1 MPLPPF
7 SACSYLDGPA
17 NLLLAAHCKLFL
29 TNLSAE
35 LAAVLKL
42 QESEFANG
50 ETSVKNVSD
59 RVQNA
64 CLVILT
70 VIATGF
76 ALYFLRP
83 VLLPLLFALFL
94 YLCLTPLIDFQM
106 RRLRFPYRVAL
117 TTTALL
123 GGVVMLTIIG
133 IAVTAMSRMSAD
145 VSTYQN
151 QFSLLMEWLSTLVPQ
166 GKLKGIDVSHYFRVS
181 ESTISGFLSGAVYG
195 LSNLISNSVFVVILA
210 VFILIGR
217 GRSVRQGLLAD
228 LEAHVQTYIAGNTL
242 LSLATGFMV
251 GLSLAILGVR
261 YAMVFG
267 LFAFL
272 LFFIPLL
279 GPIVATLLP
288 LPIAL
293 LSPELSLLSKI
304 LAIVIPGLIQ
314 FVMGQIVTPRVIGR
328 SLALHPVTVLLFL
341 LFFQMI
347 WGVGGAFMSTPIAAV
362 LKILFDHFESTR
374 PLSGL
379 MAGELSAFS
388 KDREAEV

>member
-1 MPLPPF
+1 MDT
-7 SACSYLDGPA
+7 SYD
-17 NLLLAAHCKLFL
+17 K
-29 TNLSAE
+29 T
-35 LAAVLKL
+35 
-42 QESEFANG
+42 ESVG
-50 ETSVKNVSD
+50 D
-59 RVQNA
+59 RVQNT
-64 CLVILT
+64 CLVILA
-70 VIATGF
+70 VVATGF

-106 RRLRFPYRVAL
+106 RRLRIPYGLAL
-117 TTTALL
+117 TSTTLL
-123 GGVVMLTIIG
+123 GGVVMLLIIG
-133 IAVTAMSRMSAD
+133 IAVTAMSRMSSD
-145 VSTYQN
+145 VSTYQA
-151 QFSLLMEWLSTLVPQ
+151 QFSLFMEWLSSLVPQ
-166 GKLKGIDVSHYFRVS
+166 EKLRGIDVTHYFRVS
-181 ESTISGFLSGAVYG
+181 EATISGFLSSAVYG

-217 GRSVRQGLLAD
+217 GRTVRQGLLAD
-228 LEAHVQTYIAGNTL
+228 LEAHVQTYIAGTML

-251 GLSLAILGVR
+251 GLTLAILGVR
-261 YAMVFG
+261 YALVFG

-272 LFFIPLL
+272 LNFIPLL

-293 LSPELSLLSKI
+293 LSPELSVLSKI
-304 LAIVIPGLIQ
+304 LAIVIPGLVQ
-314 FVMGQIVTPRVIGR
+314 FVMGQIVSPRLIGK

-362 LKILFDHFESTR
+362 LKILFDHFSSTR
-374 PLSGL
+374 PLSDL

-388 KDREAEV
+388 KDRSEVIV

>member
-1 MPLPPF
+1 M
-7 SACSYLDGPA
+7 
-17 NLLLAAHCKLFL
+17 
-29 TNLSAE
+29 
-35 LAAVLKL
+35 LKL
-42 QESEFANG
+42 QESEFAVG
-50 ETSVKNVSD
+50 ETNVKSVSD
-59 RVQNA
+59 QVQNT

-94 YLCLTPLIDFQM
+94 YLCLTPLIDVQM
-106 RRLRFPYRVAL
+106 RRLRFPYRLAL

-123 GGVVMLTIIG
+123 GGVIMLTIIG

-228 LEAHVQTYIAGNTL
+228 LEAHVQTYIAGTML

-293 LSPELSLLSKI
+293 LSPELSTLSKV
-304 LAIVIPGLIQ
+304 LALAIPGLIQ

-379 MAGELSAFS
+379 MAGELTAFS
-388 KDREAEV
+388 KDKEEAKI

>member
-1 MPLPPF
+1 M
-7 SACSYLDGPA
+7 
-17 NLLLAAHCKLFL
+17 
-29 TNLSAE
+29 
-35 LAAVLKL
+35 LKL
-42 QESEFANG
+42 RESDSAIG
-50 ETSVKNVSD
+50 EKDLKDAGS
-59 RVQNA
+59 RIQNA

-94 YLCLTPLIDFQM
+94 YLCLTPLIDIQM
-106 RRLRFPYRVAL
+106 RRLRLPYGVAL
-117 TTTALL
+117 TSTTLL
-123 GGVVMLTIIG
+123 GGVVMLLIIG
-133 IAVTAMSRMSAD
+133 IAVTAMSRMSQD
-145 VSTYQN
+145 VGTYQA
-151 QFSLLMEWLSTLVPQ
+151 QFSLLMEWLSSLVPQ
-166 GKLKGIDVSHYFRVS
+166 EKLRGIDVTHYFRVS
-181 ESTISGFLSGAVYG
+181 ESTISGFLSSAVYG

-228 LEAHVQTYIAGNTL
+228 LEAHVQTYIAGTML

-251 GLSLAILGVR
+251 GLTLAILGVR

-272 LFFIPLL
+272 LNFIPLL

-314 FVMGQIVTPRVIGR
+314 FVMGQIMTPRLIGR

-379 MAGELSAFS
+379 MAGELTAFS
-388 KDREAEV
+388 KDRVEVEQA

>member
-1 MPLPPF
+1 M
-7 SACSYLDGPA
+7 
-17 NLLLAAHCKLFL
+17 
-29 TNLSAE
+29 
-35 LAAVLKL
+35 LKL
-42 QESEFANG
+42 HESKKTSG
-50 ETSVKNVSD
+50 EKHLNDAGSRIQT
-59 RVQNA
+59 A

-106 RRLRFPYRVAL
+106 RRLRFPYGIAL
-117 TTTALL
+117 TSTALL
-123 GGVVMLTIIG
+123 GGVVMLLIIG
-133 IAVTAMSRMSAD
+133 IAITAMSRMSSD
-145 VSTYQN
+145 VSTYQT
-151 QFSLLMEWLSTLVPQ
+151 QFSLLMERLSTLVPQ

-181 ESTISGFLSGAVYG
+181 ESTISGFLSSAVYG
-195 LSNLISNSVFVVILA
+195 LSGLISNSVFVVILA
-210 VFILIGR
+210 VFILVGR
-217 GRSVRQGLLAD
+217 GRSGRKGLLGD
-228 LEAHVQTYIAGNTL
+228 LEEHVQVYIAGTML

-251 GLSLAILGVR
+251 GLTLAVLGVR

-272 LFFIPLL
+272 LNFIPLL

-293 LSPELSLLSKI
+293 LSPELSPLAKI

-314 FVMGQIVTPRVIGR
+314 FVMGQIVTPRLIGR
-328 SLALHPVTVLLFL
+328 SLALHPVTILLFL

-388 KDREAEV
+388 RTRVETEA